1 MIGRQIGR
9 YRIDARV
16 GEGGMGVVY
25 RGTQVTLDR
34 AVAIKMLAAHASDGE
49 NRERFRREALTL
61 ARLDHP
67 NIVRIHDVEEE
78 EGSSFIVMEY
88 VGGGSLGDLLARSG
102 PLAPTRAASIMAP
115 VLSALHAA
123 HLAGV
128 VHRDI
133 KPDNILFSETGQPKL
148 TDFGIAHMR
157 GGSSRT
163 RTGVMM
169 GTPYYMSPEQAL
181 GRPVTPAADL
191 YAVGVVLYE
200 MLAGGVPFTGED
212 PVSVALQHVQGE
224 LIPLHSVRPELPASL
239 CDLVHRAMARDP
251 GHRFTSAASMQDSL
265 ESGGWIPR
273 RNTLDG
279 APAPVMPGA
288 TPPVATSGTG
298 GSTGGGVDANGGAG
312 GTAGRSPSLPPSGG
326 ATSLPGGGGTVG
338 GGAAPGTPAPSRA
351 LASDAT
357 HAGSTAAAPAPVP
370 EPAPTPER
378 RPPPSLDALG
388 RAAASG
394 ASGVAQALAT
404 PSWRGLPVAFW
415 AGAALVA
422 MAVSIPLLGSLRSG
436 GEPVTPPP
444 LSGDVDGPT
453 REVVSLGT
461 GTSSGVG
468 APGGEA
474 GGSTGSGSTGPA
486 TGGTGGGGAPPPR
499 GRTAAEILRG
509 GTATRAL
516 TPEESRA
523 LEALSRLRREG
534 ADSDSSGG
542 EEPIPAPTPRGASG
556 PITPRETPVRP
567 DPAPPVRDENAAAV
581 ARSQIGAI
589 VARQGRALET
599 RDRTLFLADV
609 HPSRRSEAGEL
620 FDQVVTP
627 FSAIRSDISNLR
639 VLLEG
644 ESAAVA
650 SYDVQLTMTLREDG
664 RQVVVEEEEEWILT
678 REGGRWWILDW

>member
-34 AVAIKMLAAHASDGE
+34 AVAIKMLAAHVADAE

-102 PLAPTRAASIMAP
+102 PLPPIRAASIMAP

-133 KPDNILFSETGQPKL
+133 KPDNILFSDTGQPKL

-157 GGSSRT
+157 GGGSRT

-181 GRPVTPAADL
+181 GRPVTPATDL

-224 LIPLHSVRPELPASL
+224 LVPLDRMRPDLPPAL
-239 CDLVHRAMARDP
+239 CELVHRAMARDP
-251 GHRFTSAASMQDSL
+251 GQRFSSAASMQDAL

-279 APAPVMPGA
+279 DPAPVLPVA
-288 TPPVATSGTG
+288 VPPVASPVRTSHPG
-298 GSTGGGVDANGGAG
+298 GPPEAPVPGPVPGAG
-312 GTAGRSPSLPPSGG
+312 GWGASLPTTGA
-326 ATSLPGGGGTVG
+326 ATSRPGGGDP
-338 GGAAPGTPAPSRA
+338 GAVPSGRTTPAP
-351 LASDAT
+351 LATGAT
-357 HAGSTAAAPAPVP
+357 QAGASAPVAHP
-370 EPAPTPER
+370 DVHRRAPT
-378 RPPPSLDALG
+378 SLDGLG
-388 RAAASG
+388 RVAASG

-415 AGAALVA
+415 AGAGLLLL
-422 MAVSIPLLGSLRSG
+422 AVCVPLLGAFRG
-436 GEPVTPPP
+436 GGDPASPPP
-444 LSGDVDGPT
+444 LSREQDAVPAGPAGPGDTPAG
-453 REVVSLGT
+453 SGT
-461 GTSSGVG
+461 GGVG
-468 APGGEA
+468 A
-474 GGSTGSGSTGPA
+474 GGS
-486 TGGTGGGGAPPPR
+486 GGIGGGGGAAPR
-499 GRTAAEILRG
+499 GRTATEILRG
-509 GTATRAL
+509 GTGTRTL
-516 TPEESRA
+516 TPQESEA
-523 LEALSRLRREG
+523 LEALSRARREG
-534 ADSDSSGG
+534 ADPSGPPAG
-542 EEPIPAPTPRGASG
+542 PAPG
-556 PITPRETPVRP
+556 PGSVRPVVTGEGPAAPETPP
-567 DPAPPVRDENAAAV
+567 ELDENAAAV
-581 ARSQIGAI
+581 ARSEIAAV

-599 RDRTLFLADV
+599 RNRTLFLGDV

-627 FSAIRSDISNLR
+627 FSAIRSEISNLR
-639 VLLEG
+639 VVLEG
-644 ESAAVA
+644 RDEAVA
-650 SYDVQLTMTLREDG
+650 SYDVRLTMTLREDG
-664 RQVVVEEEEEWILT
+664 RQVVVEEEEEWALT
-678 REGGRWWILDW
+678 WEGGRWWILDW

>member
-265 ESGGWIPR
+265 ESGAVDFPAE
-273 RNTLDG
+273 TLD
-279 APAPVMPGA
+279 
-288 TPPVATSGTG
+288 
-298 GSTGGGVDANGGAG
+298 
-312 GTAGRSPSLPPSGG
+312 AGR
-326 ATSLPGGGGTVG
+326 
-338 GGAAPGTPAPSRA
+338 
-351 LASDAT
+351 
-357 HAGSTAAAPAPVP
+357 
-370 EPAPTPER
+370 
-378 RPPPSLDALG
+378 
-388 RAAASG
+388 
-394 ASGVAQALAT
+394 
-404 PSWRGLPVAFW
+404 
-415 AGAALVA
+415 
-422 MAVSIPLLGSLRSG
+422 RSG
-436 GEPVTPPP
+436 
-444 LSGDVDGPT
+444 
-453 REVVSLGT
+453 
-461 GTSSGVG
+461 
-468 APGGEA
+468 
-474 GGSTGSGSTGPA
+474 
-486 TGGTGGGGAPPPR
+486 
-499 GRTAAEILRG
+499 
-509 GTATRAL
+509 
-516 TPEESRA
+516 
-523 LEALSRLRREG
+523 
-534 ADSDSSGG
+534 
-542 EEPIPAPTPRGASG
+542 
-556 PITPRETPVRP
+556 
-567 DPAPPVRDENAAAV
+567 
-581 ARSQIGAI
+581 
-589 VARQGRALET
+589 
-599 RDRTLFLADV
+599 
-609 HPSRRSEAGEL
+609 
-620 FDQVVTP
+620 
-627 FSAIRSDISNLR
+627 
-639 VLLEG
+639 
-644 ESAAVA
+644 
-650 SYDVQLTMTLREDG
+650 
-664 RQVVVEEEEEWILT
+664 
-678 REGGRWWILDW
+678 

>member
-9 YRIDARV
+9 YRIEARI

-78 EGSSFIVMEY
+78 EASSFIVMEY

-224 LIPLHSVRPELPASL
+224 LVPLHSVRPELPAPL

-251 GHRFTSAASMQDSL
+251 DLRFTSAASMQDAL

-279 APAPVMPGA
+279 APTPVLPGVAMPTAIPAGGGSPGGGPDA
-288 TPPVATSGTG
+288 TG
-298 GSTGGGVDANGGAG
+298 GRM
-312 GTAGRSPSLPPSGG
+312 GTPGRPPSLPPTGAVPPLAGSGG
-326 ATSLPGGGGTVG
+326 TGGGTPV
-338 GGAAPGTPAPSRA
+338 PGTPALPGG
-351 LASDAT
+351 SDST
-357 HAGSTAAAPAPVP
+357 HAGSPSVAPAPVRA
-370 EPAPTPER
+370 PAGR
-378 RPPPSLDALG
+378 HPSLDALG
-388 RAAASG
+388 RAAATG
-394 ASGVAQALAT
+394 ASGVAKALAA

-422 MAVSIPLLGSLRSG
+422 MAVSMPLLGSLGSG
-436 GEPVTPPP
+436 GEPLPPAP
-444 LSGDVDGPT
+444 LPGGVEGPPA
-453 REVVSLGT
+453 EVASLGA
-461 GTSSGVG
+461 GTSSG
-468 APGGEA
+468 PA
-474 GGSTGSGSTGPA
+474 GGGAEAVGGGGSGSTGPVS
-486 TGGTGGGGAPPPR
+486 GGAGGGGAPPAR

-509 GTATRAL
+509 GTTTRAL

-534 ADSDSSGG
+534 AGADSSRG
-542 EEPIPAPTPRGASG
+542 EEPTPDPGPRGGTG

-567 DPAPPVRDENAAAV
+567 EPTPPARDENAAAV
-581 ARSQIGAI
+581 ARSQIAAI

-627 FSAIRSDISNLR
+627 FSAIRSAISNLR

-644 ESAAVA
+644 ESDAVA

>member
-9 YRIDARV
+9 YRIDARI

-34 AVAIKMLAAHASDGE
+34 AVAIKMLAAHASDAE

-102 PLAPTRAASIMAP
+102 PLPPVRAASIMAP

-133 KPDNILFSETGQPKL
+133 KPDNILFSDTGQPKL

-200 MLAGGVPFTGED
+200 MLAGQVPFTGED

-224 LIPLHSVRPELPASL
+224 LVPLEAVRPELPPAL
-239 CDLVHRAMARDP
+239 CDIVQRAMARDP
-251 GHRFTSAASMQDSL
+251 GLRFSSAASMQDAL

-279 APAPVMPGA
+279 DPAPLLPGA
-288 TPPVATSGTG
+288 VLPRDLPTPTPPVSPPSPGPLSTSGAGATAAIDPSAGRTG
-298 GSTGGGVDANGGAG
+298 GETSASSLPGAPPLPAGARDPDTALGGTSTGGAATG
-312 GTAGRSPSLPPSGG
+312 GTA
-326 ATSLPGGGGTVG
+326 TGGTR
-338 GGAAPGTPAPSRA
+338 GAVPA
-351 LASDAT
+351 
-357 HAGSTAAAPAPVP
+357 
-370 EPAPTPER
+370 
-378 RPPPSLDALG
+378 PPSLDGLG
-388 RAAASG
+388 RAAATG
-394 ASGVAQALAT
+394 ATGVARALAA
-404 PSWRGLPVAFW
+404 PAWRGLPVAFW
-415 AGAALVA
+415 LGAALLGLA
-422 MAVSIPLLGSLRSG
+422 LAVPLLGGLRSG
-436 GEPVTPPP
+436 GDPVTPTP
-444 LSGDVDGPT
+444 LSGATG
-453 REVVSLGT
+453 EVETPQRTAAGGGT
-461 GTSSGVG
+461 AT
-468 APGGEA
+468 PGGTLPAPSGA
-474 GGSTGSGSTGPA
+474 GGVA
-486 TGGTGGGGAPPPR
+486 GGGPPPR
-499 GRTAAEILRG
+499 GRSATDILRG
-509 GTATRAL
+509 GTGTRAL
-516 TPEESRA
+516 TPAESEA
-523 LEALSRLRREG
+523 LEALSRARR
-534 ADSDSSGG
+534 SGPDTP
-542 EEPIPAPTPRGASG
+542 EPDPVDPDPSPRPVPGTDPRGVTPRG
-556 PITPRETPVRP
+556 TPAPPDPTPP
-567 DPAPPVRDENAAAV
+567 DPAGNEAAV
-581 ARSQIGAI
+581 ARAAIGAV

-599 RDRTLFLADV
+599 RNRALFLEDV
-609 HPSRRSEAGEL
+609 HPSRRSEAGDL

-639 VLLEG
+639 VTLEG
-644 ESAAVA
+644 PTEAVA
-650 SYDVQLTMTLREDG
+650 SYDVRLTMVLREDG
-664 RQVVVEEEEEWILT
+664 REVVVEEEEEWILT